1 MRGSLTIVVVV
12 TTGLLLSSR
21 GSAQSEPQL
30 PAQYLSVKLGLSI
43 GGSLSAHSDARTLK
57 ASEDDMPVQL
67 APIDRDNGLKS
78 ASPLA
83 EVAYLF
89 SAHRFFALGPL
100 LGLHSWR
107 SEAGSALGE
116 SSSFGV
122 DLGLV
127 LQPRLPLGK
136 RFELYVSIP
145 LSLTLSILNE
155 YKAWTELQYGDRGAA
170 ESVDPTYGWGV
181 GVLVGARYAITSSV
195 GLLLELGWQ
204 RYAFTHEVQYRLS
217 SVLDPM
223 GSGSSLDLELATSQ
237 FRVNAGVF
245 F

>member
-12 TTGLLLSSR
+12 ATGLVLSSR
-21 GSAQSEPQL
+21 GSAQSNPQL
-30 PAQYLSVKLGLSI
+30 PAQYLAVKLGLSI
-43 GGSLSAHSDARTLK
+43 GGSLTAHSDARTLK

-89 SAHRFFALGPL
+89 SAHRFFAIGPL

-107 SEAGSALGE
+107 SEAASTLGE
-116 SSSFGV
+116 STSLGV
-122 DLGLV
+122 DLGLI
-127 LQPRLPLGK
+127 LQPRIPLGS
-136 RFELYVSIP
+136 RFELYLSIP
-145 LSLTLSILNE
+145 LNLTLSILNE
-155 YKAWTELQYGDRGAA
+155 YRTWTEVQHGDQGAA
-170 ESVDPTYGWGV
+170 ESVDPAYGWGI
-181 GVLVGARYAITSSV
+181 GVLVGARYAITSGV

-217 SVLDPM
+217 STLDEM
-223 GSGSSLDLELATSQ
+223 GSGTGLDLDLVTSQ